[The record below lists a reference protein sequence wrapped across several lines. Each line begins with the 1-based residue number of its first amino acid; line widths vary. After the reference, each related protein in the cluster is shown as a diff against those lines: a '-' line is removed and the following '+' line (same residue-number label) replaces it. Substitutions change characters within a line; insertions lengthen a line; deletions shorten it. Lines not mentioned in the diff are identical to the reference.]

1 MGHDIEIEIEEPQDG
16 RYFTNFDVVKGRVKV
31 STTTSLTL
39 SYIQVKLEG
48 VSATEVHIPEDK
60 EKKIKE
66 KTLRDVHKV
75 LYETAIVFPPTKVRE
90 VSATPEFT
98 LNEGIY
104 AYPFEFQIP
113 RDSSCYR
120 LLGTT
125 SKSIFNKVAMSIEN
139 NGNGGRT
146 ASSNSLQSLTKPNA
160 YSQNLQRQRQ
170 SLEECAY
177 HIKGPLPPSFSH
189 GVAADIHYYVKV
201 TCKRPSLIKANLR
214 ATSTF
219 QFLPFDFERTPRLI
233 RNSSAPSVPSNMHF
247 RRAIDF
253 ASSPPPPPPKVYEN
267 NKKGKKEEKHDKKEE
282 KKLEKQQQKEEKIR
296 QKEEKKEAKRIAK
309 AKKKG
314 WFNPPPPPPAPVI
327 KQVPPFAAE
336 VRVSKDKGFVRGMM
350 PSMHILFAMDAN
362 PEIYA
367 APRNEKNRLPDD
379 TGVIYLQNLALELE
393 SVTIVS
399 ALQTIGYK
407 NEIKESVFKEK
418 IPLCSNTYED
428 LRFDLMRAVPTVYNG
443 NLRTSESSILYE
455 LEISPSYYDNC
466 RIPLNLPPSFQTC
479 NVTRFYNL
487 AVRLTVSR
495 EPMQAS
501 SSRVQALT
509 SVEVVCPDVRLSSGI
524 DPPPPLYPPRENQS
538 VNSRGQQMSI
548 STGSSSSVTNPF
560 TDVKSPE
567 GPGSP
572 GFDSSQ
578 PASPV
583 AVSSGPVSP
592 GPISSEDVPQLRS
605 VEEELAPPA
614 YKLVEDPLSR

>member
-104 AYPFEFQIP
+104 TYPFEFQIP

-120 LLGTT
+120 SLGTT

-379 TGVIYLQNLALELE
+379 TAI
-393 SVTIVS
+393 S
-399 ALQTIGYK
+399 
-407 NEIKESVFKEK
+407 
-418 IPLCSNTYED
+418 
-428 LRFDLMRAVPTVYNG
+428 
-443 NLRTSESSILYE
+443 YE

-495 EPMQAS
+495 EAMQAS

-605 VEEELAPPA
+605 VEEESAPPA
-614 YKLVEDPLSR
+614 YKLVDDPSSR